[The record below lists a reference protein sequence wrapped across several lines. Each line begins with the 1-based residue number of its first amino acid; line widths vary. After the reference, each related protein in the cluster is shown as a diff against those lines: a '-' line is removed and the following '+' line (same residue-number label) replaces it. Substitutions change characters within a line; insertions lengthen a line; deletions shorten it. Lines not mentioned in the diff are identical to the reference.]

1 MKSAGRYMELLL
13 GVFFAA
19 SAASKAVNMEGFQV
33 QIQLYGVVKD
43 AGFVFAAAYGTVLLE
58 TLLGAS
64 FMAGVRL
71 KGAVAGV
78 AAALT
83 LVFSALIFYAW
94 RWNGLEDCG
103 CFGDYVKLTPLQ
115 SLAKNGVLLGAIAWA
130 RYGTSGEVSLPGPGV
145 VLARRALSSV
155 AAAAVLIV
163 LGITYEPRV
172 IAKEPPGVEGGPTA
186 LTRPFAQFVFD
197 ADGQHYDLGT
207 GAYLVAMLNADCP
220 HCRASV
226 PRLNELFEASE
237 NAEVVGLVSG
247 TPEELEDF
255 KNVTEPL
262 FAVHGIEIL
271 AQMPLVEKSPPELI
285 YVVDG
290 QKVTGWAWKES
301 PPEVASVVAGVQSS
315 GPNQQ

>member
-1 MKSAGRYMELLL
+1 MKIAGRYVEFCV

-58 TLLGAS
+58 ALLGAL

-103 CFGDYVKLTPLQ
+103 CFGDYLKLSPLQ
-115 SLAKNGVLLGAIAWA
+115 SLLKNAALLAVIAWA
-130 RYGTSGEVSLPGPGV
+130 RYGSLGEAPPVARGIRRGRYFASGAAFGMVIML
-145 VLARRALSSV
+145 LV
-155 AAAAVLIV
+155 ASYRPLVTPPAPPAANDGTAAVS
-163 LGITYEPRV
+163 
-172 IAKEPPGVEGGPTA
+172 
-186 LTRPFAQFVFD
+186 RPFSQFVFD
-197 ADGQHYDLGT
+197 AEGQHYDLGA
-207 GAYLVAMLNADCP
+207 GRYLVAMLNADCP

-226 PRLNELFEASE
+226 PMLNELFEASGD
-237 NAEVVGLVSG
+237 AEVIGLVSG
-247 TPEELEDF
+247 SPGELAEF
-255 KNVTEPL
+255 KSVTGPL
-262 FAVHGIEIL
+262 FVVHGIDIL

-285 YVVDG
+285 QIIDG
-290 QKVTGWAWKES
+290 QRVRGWTWKED
-301 PPEVASVVAGVQSS
+301 PPPVSSVLEAIGTDPVV
-315 GPNQQ
+315 N